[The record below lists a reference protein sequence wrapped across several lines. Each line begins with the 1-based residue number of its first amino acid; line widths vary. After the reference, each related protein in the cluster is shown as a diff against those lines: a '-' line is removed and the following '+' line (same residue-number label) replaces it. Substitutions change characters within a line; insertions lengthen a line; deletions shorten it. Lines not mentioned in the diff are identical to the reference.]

1 MTHTLRPSIRVC
13 LILVKDIKLWWVPA
27 LTSPLPSFVE
37 DSTGFIR
44 YVHPS
49 DSQQEMTHK
58 CKPKCWHQADTAS
71 SQNASHPF
79 WQFLL
84 LVIHN
89 KRWHVSAG
97 YRRKSTSR
105 MGEEQQGTGTAEGGG
120 KTRRMYCWVTAAEA
134 GGGRHYSSTGS
145 LLSVSC

>member
-13 LILVKDIKLWWVPA
+13 LILVKDIKLWWVPT

-37 DSTGFIR
+37 DSAGFIR

-49 DSQQEMTHK
+49 DTQQEMTHK
-58 CKPKCWHQADTAS
+58 CRPKCWHQADTAS

-89 KRWHVSAG
+89 KRWHVC
-97 YRRKSTSR
+97 
-105 MGEEQQGTGTAEGGG
+105 QQGGGERVPG
-120 KTRRMYCWVTAAEA
+120 EWEQSSGAVVQQRRGVERLGGCTVGSQQQKLVVAVTAHQLAA
-134 GGGRHYSSTGS
+134 
-145 LLSVSC
+145 C